1 MLHAGPL
8 HTVLALTD
16 RGWVIGLSALLQP
29 NQPIAGGT
37 VACADKADLL

>member
-8 HTVLALTD
+8 HMVLALMD

-29 NQPIAGGT
+29 NQPIASGT
-37 VACADKADLL
+37 VGCADKADLL